1 MFAVIR
7 SNGVRTYVRP
17 VRRSVYRYANQ
28 SIDIEDDLQREL
40 DGILGK
46 FSAPI
51 QYAFGYGSGVFKQ
64 SGYNGKDKPQID
76 LIIAVNDPM
85 EFHSK
90 NIRENSSHYSL
101 MKYFGPKI
109 MSRFQ
114 NIGAG
119 LYFNPFTEI
128 NGHQVKYGIVSTK
141 KLLNDLQNWETFY
154 IAGRLQKPVKI
165 LKNDPTIEHYNHLN
179 LKAAAT
185 IAKHNTLEKNN
196 GKMDEFQFYK
206 EITGLSYLGDIRYL
220 LGGENPKKVENI
232 VFKNFDKF
240 RKYYKPIYDEVIV
253 RNEYYLPPGFT
264 LNNTM
269 KKLQYRIQQS
279 SLIQMLKGI
288 ASSGITKSVRYAWA
302 KKMKSRQKV

>member
-1 MFAVIR
+1 MF
-7 SNGVRTYVRP
+7 SVRANTCRLIVRP
-17 VRRSVYRYANQ
+17 FRRAVSKYANQ
-28 SIDIEDDLQREL
+28 SIEIEEGLQREL
-40 DGILGK
+40 DGILGT
-46 FSAPI
+46 FNSPI

-64 SGYNGKDKPQID
+64 SGYNEKDKPQID
-76 LIIAVNDPM
+76 LIIAVNDPV
-85 EFHSK
+85 EFHRR
-90 NIRENSSHYSL
+90 NMRENSSHYSS
-101 MKYFGPKI
+101 MKYLGPNI
-109 MSRFQ
+109 VSNFQ

-128 NGHQVKYGIVSTK
+128 NGHQVKYGIVSTRK
-141 KLLNDLQNWETFY
+141 VLSDLQNWDSFY

-165 LKNDPTIEHYNHLN
+165 LKNDPTIERFNHLN

-185 IAKHNTLEKNN
+185 IAKHITMKKND
-196 GKMDEFQFYK
+196 GKLDEFQFYK

-232 VFKNFDKF
+232 VVKNFDKF
-240 RKYYKPIYDEVIV
+240 REYYEPIYDEVVV
-253 RNEYYLPPGFT
+253 RNEFYLPPGYS

-288 ASSGITKSVRYAWA
+288 ASSGVTKSVKYAWA
-302 KKMKSRQKV
+302 KKMKSRQKI